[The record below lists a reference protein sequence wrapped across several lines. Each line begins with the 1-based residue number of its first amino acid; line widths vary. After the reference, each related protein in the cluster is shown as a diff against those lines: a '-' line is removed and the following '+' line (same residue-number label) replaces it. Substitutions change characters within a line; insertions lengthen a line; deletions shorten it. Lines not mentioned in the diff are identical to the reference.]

1 MNQPWKDVLSMHR
14 GERRGFLWLIAGCLM
29 AAGWVTYEQWLRPSD
44 QQDLTILAARMEPW
58 IEARKA
64 FQDSTSAAPFSRD
77 RHLTLFPFD
86 PNHLP
91 IDQWVA
97 LGLSERQAEA
107 LHKYE
112 AGGGRFRSKRDVAKM
127 RVVDP
132 ELYAQWAPYI
142 QLPDSAD
149 PAYPRNTWPERE
161 ERTYAERTVQRG
173 LELNSADS
181 ATLVAVP
188 GIGPAFARGIL
199 KYREKLGGYHSL
211 DQLAEVY
218 VLKDK
223 PDAVAKLKDRL
234 VLDTLMMRRLPLNTA
249 TAEELAAHPYMGW
262 KVAKALVAY
271 RGQHGAYRNVADIK
285 GCVLVND
292 SLFRK
297 LAPYLTAP

>member
-1 MNQPWKDVLSMHR
+1 MGLQWKDLFNTHR
-14 GERRGFLWLIAGCLM
+14 GERLGFLWLMTGCLI
-29 AAGWVTYEQWLRPSD
+29 AAAWGTYEQWLRPSD
-44 QQDLTILAARMEPW
+44 PNELSILAARMEPW
-58 IEARKA
+58 VEARKA
-64 FQDSTSAAPFSRD
+64 FQDSTNVAPFSHD
-77 RHLTLFPFD
+77 RRLTLFPFD

-142 QLPDSAD
+142 QLPDSAAS
-149 PAYPRNTWPERE
+149 AYPHTTWPERE
-161 ERTYAERTVQRG
+161 DRTYAERTALRG

-181 ATLVAVP
+181 AALVAVP

-211 DQLAEVY
+211 DQLTEVY

-223 PDAVAKLKDRL
+223 PEAVAKLKGRL
-234 VLDTLMMRRLPLNTA
+234 VLDTLMVRRLPVNSA
-249 TAEELAAHPYMGW
+249 TTEELAAHPYLGW

-271 RGQHGAYRNVADIK
+271 RGQHGAFRNVADIK

>member
-1 MNQPWKDVLSMHR
+1 MSQQWKDVLNMHR
-14 GERRGFLWLIAGCLM
+14 GERRGFLLLMAGCLI
-29 AAGWVTYEQWLRPSD
+29 AAAWVTYEQWLRPANVNE
-44 QQDLTILAARMEPW
+44 LTTLAARMEPW
-58 IEARKA
+58 VEARKA
-64 FQDSTSAAPFSRD
+64 FRDSTNVAPFSRD
-77 RHLTLFPFD
+77 RRLTLFPFD

-132 ELYAQWAPYI
+132 ELFAQWAPYI
-142 QLPDSAD
+142 QLPDSAAS
-149 PAYPRNTWPERE
+149 AYPRSTWPERE
-161 ERTYAERTVQRG
+161 ERTYAERTVPRD
-173 LELNSADS
+173 LELNTADS
-181 ATLVAVP
+181 AALVAVP

-211 DQLAEVY
+211 DQLTEVY

-234 VLDTLMMRRLPLNTA
+234 VLDTLMVRRLPVNSA
-249 TAEELAAHPYMGW
+249 TTEELAAHPYLGW
-262 KVAKALVAY
+262 KVAKALIAY
-271 RGQHGAYRNVADIK
+271 RGQHGAFRNVADIK